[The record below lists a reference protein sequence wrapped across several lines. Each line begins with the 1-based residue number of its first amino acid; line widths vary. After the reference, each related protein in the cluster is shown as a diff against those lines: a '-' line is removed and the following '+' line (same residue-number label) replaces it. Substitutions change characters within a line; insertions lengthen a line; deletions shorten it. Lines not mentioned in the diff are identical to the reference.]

1 MRLIIGIIVLVIV
14 IAYSAKFIWKIY
26 LRTRC
31 TATTQGKFVYAN
43 YRTLVSGRY
52 FDSAYVPVYEYE
64 VDGKVYQAE
73 IEWINKDPHA
83 FMGEVEVEYDPQKP
97 TTCFILNMYGTMM
110 FKERSESFS

>member
-1 MRLIIGIIVLVIV
+1 MRLILGIILLIVV
-14 IAYSAKFIWKIY
+14 IAYSWKTIWKIY

-31 TATTQGKFVYAN
+31 TATAPGRFVYAN
-43 YRTLVSGRY
+43 YRTLVCGRY
-52 FDSAYVPVYEYE
+52 FDSAYVPVYEYQ

-110 FKERSESFS
+110 FKQSSNVLS